1 MVIDSKKPVTKE
13 EIELAQYLKAFG
25 KHAKI
30 KLVCNK
36 CDGSYDEG
44 DIMG

>member
-1 MVIDSKKPVTKE
+1 MVIDAKKTVTRD

-30 KLVCNK
+30 VLVANK
-36 CDGSYDEG
+36 CDGIYDEG
-44 DIMG
+44 EVYG